1 MFSTIVYF
9 CDLAICSIYNA
20 TLFFV
25 AVLNPINIFAFYYDV
40 APMELWTYTYTQG
53 VLSYAGK

>member
-9 CDLAICSIYNA
+9 LYDAICSIYNA
-20 TLFFV
+20 TLFFG

-40 APMELWTYTYTQG
+40 APMELLTYTYTQG
-53 VLSYAGK
+53 VLAYAGK